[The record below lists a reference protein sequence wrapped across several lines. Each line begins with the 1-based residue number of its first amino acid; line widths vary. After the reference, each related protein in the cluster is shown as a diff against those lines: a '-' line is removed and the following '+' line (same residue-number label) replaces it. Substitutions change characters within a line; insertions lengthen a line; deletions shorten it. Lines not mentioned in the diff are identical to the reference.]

1 MEYLIDYGYIGVF
14 IASFLA
20 ATILPFSSEVI
31 LAGVLL
37 SGGDYWACMV
47 AATIGNVLGG
57 MTCYWLG
64 KIGKIEWIQKYLK
77 IDITKLLKVQS
88 WIKSKGNWVGIF
100 TFLPAVGDLIA
111 VALGFLRT
119 NAWSVLF
126 YMFIGKALRY
136 LIWME
141 LVYRVGGAVS

>member
-14 IASFLA
+14 LASFLA

-64 KIGKIEWIQKYLK
+64 RIGKVEWIQKYLK
-77 IDITKLLKVQS
+77 INISKLLKVQH
-88 WIKSKGNWVGIF
+88 WINNKGAWVSVL
-100 TFLPAVGDLIA
+100 TFLPVVGDLIA

-119 NAWSVLF
+119 NGWSVLF
-126 YMFIGKALRY
+126 YMFVGKAVRY
-136 LIWME
+136 FIWME
-141 LVYRVGGAVS
+141 LVYRVGNAVI